1 MSLSKRATMSQP
13 PAAGQ
18 DPDVAVLKEKL
29 QNISESV
36 REQGKSINEGLAA
49 INVRLERVT
58 EIALNLT
65 SVQARMEAHSEGL
78 QRSFAAIK
86 DLEATMEMQR
96 ADDVKWRERHD
107 ALHVVIEKRLNRAA
121 GALWAFG
128 VVATVVLGL
137 FIWAINPWFAQ
148 ISDNTKGRVDLERR
162 VDRIENTTLTRTPP

>member
-1 MSLSKRATMSQP
+1 MSLSKRATMSQQP
-13 PAAGQ
+13 AGQ

-29 QNISESV
+29 QTISE
-36 REQGKSINEGLAA
+36 
-49 INVRLERVT
+49 NVRDLAKAMTEGMAATNVKLERVT

-65 SVQARMEAHSEGL
+65 QVQARMEAHSEGL

-86 DLEATMEMQR
+86 DLETTMEMQR

-128 VVATVVLGL
+128 VVASLVLGL
-137 FIWAINPWFAQ
+137 FIWAINPWFSQ
-148 ISDNTKGRVDLERR
+148 ISDNTKGRVELERR
-162 VDRIENTTLTRTPP
+162 VDRIETTTLSRTPP